1 MRTTGR
7 RSFVLYILIAAC
19 LAGSIWLLIS
29 FFINGQT
36 WATKPYN
43 QHFAADALG
52 SITDRAGS
60 TLASTNEGVR
70 TYSTDENMRK
80 ALLHTVGDTDGFI
93 TTGVQSALRAKLSG
107 YNPIT
112 GAGNTIINRL
122 GKNVELTISA
132 PVSLE
137 AYYALEG
144 RRGAVLVY
152 NYKTGDM
159 VCKVSTPSF
168 DPANMPEDLLT
179 NTEGAY
185 DGMLIDNTLSS
196 SYVPGSTFKLITQAA
211 AMGRWDDWASR
222 EYVCN
227 GSVNIGGSDINCLG
241 THGAQTA
248 SMALGNSCNV
258 YYALLANDLGVEALQ
273 TKAEEF
279 GYNKNL
285 MLGDI
290 TCKAS
295 RIDLTGADSVQ
306 LGWAGVG
313 QYTTEANPYHIMTLM
328 GAIAD
333 GGSYVEPRLTS
344 SLDLFGSITSGS
356 RKYMESGQAA
366 ALKGLMRSNVENYYG
381 DGMFPGGMQVCAKS
395 GTGEVG
401 GDKLPTCWMVGFSS
415 SSDSPYAFVIVVE
428 EGNGGLDTAGAVA
441 SRVMNAVDQYVN

>member
-1 MRTTGR
+1 MNGR
-7 RSFVLYILIAAC
+7 E
-19 LAGSIWLLIS
+19 
-29 FFINGQT
+29 
-36 WATKPYN
+36 WATQPYN
-43 QHFAADALG
+43 QHLKADALG
-52 SITDRAGS
+52 TITDRSGAA
-60 TLASTNEGVR
+60 LASTNDGMR

-80 ALLHTVGDTDGFI
+80 ALLHTVGDNDGNI
-93 TTGVQSALRAKLSG
+93 TTSVQSALRAKLSG

-112 GAGNTIINRL
+112 GAGNTFINQL
-122 GKNVELTISA
+122 GKNVELTISS

-144 RRGAVLVY
+144 RKGAVLVY
-152 NYKTGDM
+152 NYKTGEII
-159 VCKVSTPSF
+159 CKVSTPTF
-168 DPANMPEDLLT
+168 DPANIPEDLLT
-179 NTEGAY
+179 NDEGIY

-196 SYVPGSTFKLITQAA
+196 AYVPGSTFKLITQAA
-211 AMGRWDDWASR
+211 AMDRWDGWSSR

-248 SMALGNSCNV
+248 SAALGNSCNV
-258 YYALLANDLGVEALQ
+258 YYALLANDLGAEALQ
-273 TKAEEF
+273 VKAEEF

-290 TCKAS
+290 TCKS
-295 RIDLTGADSVQ
+295 SQIDLTGADSVQ

-313 QYTTEANPYHIMTLM
+313 QYTTVANPYHIMTLM
-328 GAIAD
+328 GAIAN
-333 GGSYVEPRLTS
+333 GGSYVEPKLIS

-401 GDKLPTCWMVGFSS
+401 GDKLPTCWMVGFSAS
-415 SSDSPYAFVIVVE
+415 DDSPFAFVIVAE
-428 EGNGGLDTAGAVA
+428 EGNGGLDTAGSIA
-441 SRVMNAVDQYVN
+441 SRVMDAVDQYV